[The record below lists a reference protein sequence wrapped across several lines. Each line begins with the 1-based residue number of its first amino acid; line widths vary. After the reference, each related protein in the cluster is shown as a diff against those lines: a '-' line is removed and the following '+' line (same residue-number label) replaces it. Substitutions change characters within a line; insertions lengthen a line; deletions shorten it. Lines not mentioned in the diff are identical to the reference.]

1 MDRATCI
8 GLLMAAGMTWCAAA
22 WTFHAEIAWRH
33 GDAERRLMVDHFC
46 ELAREDAQ
54 LRREE

>member
-1 MDRATCI
+1 MDSSDCIRA
-8 GLLMAAGMTWCAAA
+8 LMAAGMTQAVAA
-22 WTFHAEIAWRH
+22 WTFRSEIAWRH
-33 GDAERRLMVDHFC
+33 GDAQRRFWVEHFS